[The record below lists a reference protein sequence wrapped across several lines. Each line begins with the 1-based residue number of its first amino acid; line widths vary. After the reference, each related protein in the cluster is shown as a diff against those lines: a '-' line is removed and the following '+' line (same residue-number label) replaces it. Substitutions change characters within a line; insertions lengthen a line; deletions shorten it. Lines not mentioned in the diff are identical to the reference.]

1 MPPQHPLSR
10 REFLATT
17 AASGLAAS
25 GLAAAC
31 TRAAGSDVPPPRPPL
46 VHVGTYTDRG
56 RTDGVFLFRLD
67 ADAGAL
73 RPAGPAE
80 AVGPNPS
87 FLAVRPGRRALYAVN
102 EVMEWEGRPSSGGV
116 SAFAVDGD
124 TGELVALGPPRASH
138 GGAPCY
144 VSVDRTG
151 RVALV
156 ANYMGGNVASLPIAA
171 DGTLG
176 AAASVLRHEGPTGPN
191 AARQEGAHA
200 HCIIPDPSNRY
211 ALAADL
217 GLDRIY
223 VYRLDDRAGTLAPA
237 ATPFVAAAPGAGPRH
252 LAFHP
257 SGRVLYAVN
266 ELDLTLSAFRWD
278 ADPGTL
284 TPAATV
290 SLLDAGPRPAA
301 ASEWT
306 AADLHVAP
314 SGRFLYAS
322 VRGDNSL
329 SVLSLDAAGTTP
341 TLVQRVSTGGNWPR
355 NFALDPSGRLLFVA
369 NQRSNSIVAFRVDQ
383 ATGRLT
389 PTGQQVEVPSP
400 VCVRFFR

>member
-1 MPPQHPLSR
+1 MPAQQPVSR
-10 REFLATT
+10 RAFIAT
-17 AASGLAAS
+17 ASGLAA
-25 GLAAAC
+25 GLAAGCA
-31 TRAAGSDVPPPRPPL
+31 RPGRRGNEELL

-56 RTDGVFLFRLD
+56 RTEGVYLFRMHPD
-67 ADAGAL
+67 TGAL
-73 RPAGPAE
+73 RPVGAA

-87 FLAVRPGRRALYAVN
+87 FLAVHPGHRFLYAVN
-102 EVMEWEGRPSSGGV
+102 EVGQWEGRPSGGV
-116 SAFAVDGD
+116 SAFSVEPESG
-124 TGELVALGPPRASH
+124 ALTPLGSRPSG

-151 RVALV
+151 RSALV
-156 ANYMGGNVASLPIAA
+156 ATYMGGNVSVLPIGA
-171 DGTLG
+171 DGALG
-176 AAASVLRHEGPTGPN
+176 EATALVQHQGTGPN
-191 AARQEGAHA
+191 ASRQERPHA

-217 GLDRIY
+217 GIDRVM
-223 VYRLDDRAGTLAPA
+223 VYRFDDRAGTLSPA
-237 ATPFVAAAPGAGPRH
+237 ATPFAAMPPGAGPRH

-257 SGRVLYAVN
+257 SGRYLYVVN
-266 ELDLTLSAFRWD
+266 ELDLTLGALRWD
-278 ADPGTL
+278 GDAGTL
-284 TPAATV
+284 APLAMLP
-290 SLLDAGPRPAA
+290 LLERRPAGDL
-301 ASEWT
+301 S

-400 VCVRFFR
+400 VCIRFLEEAAA